1 MRSLQASGPKFWSEI
16 YPDIQAARRCVQVCS
31 RPHSRRT
38 GTPFHGTPSGWCRA
52 RGRPRPSRAAY
63 PGAAV
68 STPATTAGSTAS
80 VTTTVPPDLPAETAA
95 PSSPWNAAVASSTR
109 SSLTTS
115 GKPNTTAGNGYDYN
129 PACDQSL
136 YKDKS
141 LFIDNVK
148 ITVFRFLPGAAVST
162 PAKTAGSTASVATSA
177 PPDLSTETAAP
188 SSPWNAAVAS
198 STRSSLATSGKPN
211 ATAGN
216 VYDYNTICDQS
227 LYKDKVKFTDL
238 RFLPGAAVSTPA
250 TTAGSTTSVAT
261 LVPPDIPTET
271 AAASSPWDTAVAS
284 STRSSLT
291 TSGKPNSTAGA
302 AVSTPATTAGSTASV
317 TTTVPP
323 DLPAE
328 TAAPSSPCN
337 AAVASSTISSLTT
350 SGKPNATAGN
360 SLYKDKVKITVLR
373 FLPGAAVSTP
383 ATTAGSTASVATS
396 VPPDLPTEMV
406 TPSSPWNDAVASSTR
421 SSLTAS
427 GKPNATAGN
436 GDDYKPTC
444 DQSLYKDKV
453 KITVLRFLPGA
464 AVSTPATTAGST
476 ASVATS
482 VRPDLPTDT
491 AAPSSPWNAAVA
503 SSTRS
508 SLTTSGKPNATAG
521 NVYDY
526 NPTCDHSLFKDKVK
540 ITVLRF
546 LPGAAVSTHATTAGS
561 TASVATSVP
570 PDLPTDTAAPSSPW
584 NAAVASSTRS
594 SLTTSGKPNATAG
607 NVYDYNP
614 TCDQSL
620 YKDKVKITVLRFL
633 PGAAVSTPATTA
645 GSTASV
651 ATSVPPDLPTEMVT
665 PSSPWNAAVASSTR
679 SSLTASGKPNATAGN
694 GDDYKPT
701 CDQSLYKD
709 KVKITVLRF
718 LPGAAVSTPAT
729 TAGSTASVATS
740 VRPDLP
746 TDTAAP
752 SSPWNAAVASSTRS
766 SLTTSGKPN
775 ATAGNV
781 YDYNP
786 TCDHSLFIDKVK
798 ITVLRFLLGAAVS
811 THATT
816 AGSTASVATSAP
828 PALPTE
834 TGAPSSPGDAA
845 VTSSRTTS
853 ASTISGTTFTTPA
866 LDLDAGCD
874 DNVCR
879 PPHCACAGD
888 LPPAGLL
895 KDKAPQF
902 VMLMF
907 DGVVNVVNM
916 KFYRELLEGARR
928 KNRAN
933 GCGIAAT
940 FFVSHEYL
948 DYAAVNELHSWGN
961 EIALHSIRYDCSLVH
976 HRSSD
981 QQPTFPYTM
990 DFGLQRGCNVDPCP
1004 RDTYPGFW
1012 LLPVNVLF
1020 RSNLSCATVDACMP
1034 QPTSAKDTFEFL
1046 RSNFEEFY
1054 ASNRAP
1060 FPVLLREAYLQHPGR
1075 EQGYLQFVDWLLQKD
1090 DVYLVTASEVL
1101 RFMQNPEPLDVYDQ
1115 LVCPGRRPAVNTCP
1129 KPTTCPYKH
1138 TQFGSERYMRICS
1151 PCPKNYPWVG
1161 NPLGN

>member
-1 MRSLQASGPKFWSEI
+1 MYDKRGSRLFKDKVKITVLRFLPGAAVSTHATTAGSTAPVATSVPPDLPTETAAPSSPWNAAVASSTRSSLTTNEKPNATAGNVYDYNPTCDQSLFKDKVKITVLRFLPGAAVSTPATTAGSTASVTTTVPPDLPAKTAAPSSPWNAAVASSTRSSLTTSGKPNTTAGNGYDYNSTCDQSIYKDTVKITVFRFLPGAAVSTPPTTAGSTASEATSVPPDLPTETVTPSSPWNAAVASSTRSSLTASGKPNATAGNGDDYNPTCDQSLCNDKSLFKDKVKITVLRFLPVAAVSTPVTTAGSTASAVTAVL
-16 YPDIQAARRCVQVCS
+16 PDLPTETA
-31 RPHSRRT
+31 
-38 GTPFHGTPSGWCRA
+38 TPSSPWN
-52 RGRPRPSRAAY
+52 AAVASSTRSSLTTSGKPNAIAGNVY
-63 PGAAV
+63 DYNPTCDQGLFKDKVKITVLRFLPGAAV

-109 SSLTTS
+109 SSLSTS

-129 PACDQSL
+129 
-136 YKDKS
+136 
-141 LFIDNVK
+141 
-148 ITVFRFLPGAAVST
+148 ST
-162 PAKTAGSTASVATSA
+162 
-177 PPDLSTETAAP
+177 
-188 SSPWNAAVAS
+188 
-198 STRSSLATSGKPN
+198 
-211 ATAGN
+211 
-216 VYDYNTICDQS
+216 CDQS
-227 LYKDKVKFTDL
+227 LYKDKVKITVF
-238 RFLPGAAVSTPA
+238 RFLPEAAVSTP
-250 TTAGSTTSVAT
+250 
-261 LVPPDIPTET
+261 P
-271 AAASSPWDTAVAS
+271 
-284 STRSSLT
+284 
-291 TSGKPNSTAGA
+291 
-302 AVSTPATTAGSTASV
+302 
-317 TTTVPP
+317 
-323 DLPAE
+323 
-328 TAAPSSPCN
+328 
-337 AAVASSTISSLTT
+337 
-350 SGKPNATAGN
+350 
-360 SLYKDKVKITVLR
+360 
-373 FLPGAAVSTP
+373 
-383 ATTAGSTASVATS
+383 TTAGSTASVATS
-396 VPPDLPTEMV
+396 VPPDLPTE
-406 TPSSPWNDAVASSTR
+406 T
-421 SSLTAS
+421 
-427 GKPNATAGN
+427 ATA
-436 GDDYKPTC
+436 
-444 DQSLYKDKV
+444 
-453 KITVLRFLPGA
+453 
-464 AVSTPATTAGST
+464 
-476 ASVATS
+476 
-482 VRPDLPTDT
+482 
-491 AAPSSPWNAAVA
+491 
-503 SSTRS
+503 
-508 SLTTSGKPNATAG
+508 
-521 NVYDY
+521 
-526 NPTCDHSLFKDKVK
+526 
-540 ITVLRF
+540 
-546 LPGAAVSTHATTAGS
+546 
-561 TASVATSVP
+561 
-570 PDLPTDTAAPSSPW
+570 
-584 NAAVASSTRS
+584 
-594 SLTTSGKPNATAG
+594 
-607 NVYDYNP
+607 
-614 TCDQSL
+614 
-620 YKDKVKITVLRFL
+620 
-633 PGAAVSTPATTA
+633 
-645 GSTASV
+645 
-651 ATSVPPDLPTEMVT
+651 
-665 PSSPWNAAVASSTR
+665 SSPWNAAVASSTR

-694 GDDYKPT
+694 GDDYNPT
-701 CDQSLYKD
+701 CDQSLCNDKSLYKD
-709 KVKITVLRF
+709 KVKITVLRL

-729 TAGSTASVATS
+729 TAGSTASIATS
-740 VRPDLP
+740 VPPGLP

-766 SLTTSGKPN
+766 SLTTSGTPS
-775 ATAGNV
+775 ATA
-781 YDYNP
+781 
-786 TCDHSLFIDKVK
+786 
-798 ITVLRFLLGAAVS
+798 
-811 THATT
+811 
-816 AGSTASVATSAP
+816 
-828 PALPTE
+828 
-834 TGAPSSPGDAA
+834 
-845 VTSSRTTS
+845 
-853 ASTISGTTFTTPA
+853 A